1 MSDHYLM
8 PSLGAGMTDGTV
20 IEWYVEPGQSVAKG
34 DVVGLVDTDKGA
46 IEMEIWEDAQIAEI
60 LAGPG
65 TKVPVGDPL
74 LALGATT
81 AEEPAEPSPAD
92 PAPAPPEADGR
103 EPERGAEVED
113 PETGPEA
120 EPEPGLEPEAPG
132 SEPQARVPS
141 TPAARMRAAEM
152 GLSLGD
158 IEGTGPE
165 GAVTLPDVER
175 AAKSKPTAPPREAAA
190 PKATPVAR
198 RAAEALGVDLAGIKG
213 TGPRGTITRE
223 DVERVSGARVP
234 APTREGEAEELDR
247 HAAMRRAIAAAMAQS
262 KREIPHYYLAH
273 TLSLERALRWLERT
287 NRDRA
292 PTERILQAAL
302 YLKAVSIA
310 VSDFPELN
318 GFWED
323 DSFRPAEAVHPGL
336 AISLRGG
343 GLVAP
348 AVHDVAEQPLDRI
361 TSAVRDLVQRARAGR
376 LRASEVTDATI
387 TVTSLGDRGVE
398 TVFGVIYPPQVS
410 IVGVGAPMERPW
422 AEGGMVGAHR
432 TLRLTLSA
440 DHRASDGHRGSL
452 FLERVAELL
461 QTPEN
466 L

>member
-20 IEWYVEPGQSVAKG
+20 IEWYVEPGQSVRKG

-46 IEMEIWEDAQIAEI
+46 IEMEIWEDAEIAEI
-60 LAGPG
+60 LADPG
-65 TKVPVGDPL
+65 TKVPVGEPL
-74 LALGATT
+74 LALGAGE
-81 AEEPAEPSPAD
+81 AEV
-92 PAPAPPEADGR
+92 R
-103 EPERGAEVED
+103 EPEGGAEVAE
-113 PETGPEA
+113 PEA
-120 EPEPGLEPEAPG
+120 EPEPEPALDPEAPG
-132 SEPQARVPS
+132 SEPPARVPS
-141 TPAARMRAAEM
+141 TPAARARAAEM

-158 IEGTGPE
+158 IQGTGPE

-175 AAKSKPTAPPREAAA
+175 VAESKPATPPRESTA

-198 RAAEALGVDLAGIKG
+198 RAADALGVDLAGIKG
-213 TGPRGTITRE
+213 TGPRGAITRE
-223 DVERVSGARVP
+223 DVERVSGAKTP
-234 APTREGEAEELDR
+234 EPTRDGEDEAEEPDR

-292 PTERILQAAL
+292 PTERILQAAI
-302 YLKAVSIA
+302 YLKSVSVA
-310 VSDFPELN
+310 LSDFPELN

-323 DSFRPAEAVHPGL
+323 DAFRPAEAVHPGL

-348 AVHDVAEQPLDRI
+348 AIHDVTEESLDRI
-361 TSAVRDLVQRARAGR
+361 TTAVRDVVQRARAGR

-398 TVFGVIYPPQVS
+398 TVFGVIYPPQVA
-410 IVGVGAPMERPW
+410 IVGMGAPMERPW

-461 QTPEN
+461 QTPED